1 MNAQTKSCENKASA
15 QLIFGHTIHG
25 FVGCDISHKWPL
37 SLIIL
42 STCRLLLLFM
52 EMHH

>member
-1 MNAQTKSCENKASA
+1 MNAQLKSCENKASA
-15 QLIFGHTIHG
+15 QWIFGHTIHG
-25 FVGCDISHKWPL
+25 FVGCDIKCPL
-37 SLIIL
+37 SLILL